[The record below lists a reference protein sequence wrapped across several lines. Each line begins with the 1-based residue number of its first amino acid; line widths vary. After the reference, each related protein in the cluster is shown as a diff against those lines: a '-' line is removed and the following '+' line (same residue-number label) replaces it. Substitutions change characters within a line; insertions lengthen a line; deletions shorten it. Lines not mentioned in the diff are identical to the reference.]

1 MGERGREP
9 IFNLPPVIVFLLA
22 ILTIVQVARGLATP
36 ELDGAIIAVF
46 GFTPARLTFLF
57 DQKAVIDHLNEI
69 ARQSEV
75 QAQLGAYFL
84 THAPAAWL
92 WFTPVTY
99 ALLHG
104 GATHLAFNG
113 IWLAAFGSP
122 VARRFGSGRFLLL
135 GAFGAVAG
143 AAAYQAASPLE
154 LAPMIGASAA
164 VSAYMGAAARFVFP
178 IGGHFRVDFPLEPP
192 PLKSFGEMIGD
203 VQTMAFVALW
213 FVSNMIMGLGA
224 QTFGFSQAPI
234 AWQAHIGG
242 FLAGLLLAPLFDQRR
257 KR

>member
-9 IFNLPPVIVFLLA
+9 IFNLPAVVVFLLA
-22 ILTIVQVARGLATP
+22 LLTIVQVARGLATP
-36 ELDGAIIAVF
+36 ELDGAIIAAF
-46 GFTPARLTFLF
+46 GFTPARFTFLL

-75 QAQLGAYFL
+75 QAQVGAFFL
-84 THAPAAWL
+84 THAPPAWL
-92 WFTPVTY
+92 WFTPVSY
-99 ALLHG
+99 AFLHG
-104 GATHLAFNG
+104 GATHLVFNG

-122 VARRFGSGRFLLL
+122 VARRFGAGRFLVL
-135 GAFGAVAG
+135 GALGAVAG
-143 AAAYQAASPLE
+143 AAAYLAASPVQ

-178 IGGHFRVDFPLEPP
+178 IGGPYRADFPFERP
-192 PLKSFGEMIGD
+192 PLQSFGEMISN
-203 VQTMAFVALW
+203 VQTMAFVAVW
-213 FVSNMIMGLGA
+213 FLSNMLMGLGA

-242 FLAGLLLAPLFDQRR
+242 FLAGLFLAPLFDQRP
-257 KR
+257 KW